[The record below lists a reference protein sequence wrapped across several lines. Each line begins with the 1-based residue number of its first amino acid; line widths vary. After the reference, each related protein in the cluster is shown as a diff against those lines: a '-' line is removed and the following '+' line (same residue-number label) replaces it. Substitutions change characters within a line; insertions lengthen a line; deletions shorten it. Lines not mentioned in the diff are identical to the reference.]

1 MQMFVDKFI
10 LVYMYGRM
18 SDGGV
23 VAEGEGRRSRLF
35 RLTFYGAYVLYC

>member
-10 LVYMYGRM
+10 LLYAYGGM
-18 SDGGV
+18 AGGGA
-23 VAEGEGRRSRLF
+23 VAGGEGIRSRLL